1 MCFSQGHTNSRC
13 QSRTGIVLS
22 EARGIYIVHCALVD
36 ALDKNTQLFY
46 NVRSR

>member
-13 QSRTGIVLS
+13 QRRTGLVLS
-22 EARGIYIVHCALVD
+22 EARGIYIVYCAHVD

-46 NVRSR
+46 NVRSL